1 MNADALQRA
10 LYLKLTGDIDVAAA
24 VVGVYADVQ
33 QPAKPEDDAGFPYI
47 TIGRDNIT
55 PWDTKTDFGAEALCQ
70 IDVWSRSN
78 NLIEVKEIGEL
89 IWFAL
94 HHRGLT
100 IENSD
105 HVMTVQQSANYLSDP
120 DGHTKRAVLS
130 FRITYTFS

>member
-10 LYLKLTGDIDVAAA
+10 LYLKLTGDIDIAAA

-33 QPAKPEDDAGFPYI
+33 QPAQPEDDTGFPYI
-47 TIGRDNIT
+47 TIGRDNFT

-78 NLIEVKEIGEL
+78 NLVEVKEIGEL

-94 HHRGLT
+94 HHRSLT
-100 IENSD
+100 IENSN
-105 HVMTVQQSANYLSDP
+105 HVMTVQQGANYVSDP
-120 DGHTKRAVLS
+120 DGHTKHGILS
-130 FRITYTFS
+130 FRITYTF